1 MTEVLDDRWSFGA
14 SRALKGMTWPP
25 ARPFT
30 WLAPPSLLAGVA
42 SIADVFGTATWYDPR
57 RLTPRGS
64 ATMLTGDLVMVGKD
78 FWKATR
84 EQVATEGLAPP
95 ELPETLRLFDPD
107 DL

>member
-1 MTEVLDDRWSFGA
+1 
-14 SRALKGMTWPP
+14 
-25 ARPFT
+25 
-30 WLAPPSLLAGVA
+30 
-42 SIADVFGTATWYDPR
+42 
-57 RLTPRGS
+57 
-64 ATMLTGDLVMVGKD
+64 MLTGDLVMVGKD